1 VGGKSVEKE
10 SLKLVKSDV
19 KDLYFLYYKDN
30 PIAAIILNQ
39 EGISIKVGK
48 SSVEAINISEVS
60 IYIKVK

>member
-1 VGGKSVEKE
+1 MEKE

>member
-1 VGGKSVEKE
+1 MEEE

-39 EGISIKVGK
+39 DGISIRVGK

>member
-39 EGISIKVGK
+39 DGISIKVGK
-48 SSVEAINISEVS
+48 SLVEAINISEVS

>member
-1 VGGKSVEKE
+1 MEEE

-39 EGISIKVGK
+39 DGISIRVVK

>member
-1 VGGKSVEKE
+1 VEKE